1 MGLLRTAFW
10 VVVIILLLPTNHD
23 DQKKAYSLAKAT
35 VGDISSFCDRNPGTC
50 HQGQEAFVVF
60 KEKAA
65 FAARMVMDLVRSRTG
80 NMPPEPA
87 GYRPNLR
94 EPNPTLDQPLN
105 RPLGQPANYRRTSP
119 GNTLSRDDLK
129 PGWSG
134 PSLDPEA

>member
-60 KEKAA
+60 KDDVI
-65 FAARMVMDLVRSRTG
+65 ARFVLFYQIGFENERFFFRAGDDGLDIIYFIHQDASFNVLVSG
-80 NMPPEPA
+80 NFKIGSQA
-87 GYRPNLR
+87 LF
-94 EPNPTLDQPLN
+94 
-105 RPLGQPANYRRTSP
+105 
-119 GNTLSRDDLK
+119 
-129 PGWSG
+129 
-134 PSLDPEA
+134 

>member
-35 VGDISSFCDRNPGTC
+35 VGDISSFCDRNPAAC
-50 HQGQEAFVVF
+50 QQGQEAFVVF

-65 FAARMVMDLVRSRTG
+65 FAARMVMDL
-80 NMPPEPA
+80 PPEPT

-105 RPLGQPANYRRTSP
+105 KSLGQPASFRRTDP
-119 GNTLSRDDLK
+119 GNTLSRDDLI